1 MKSGLWIGMT
11 LSVIVCLLWFIIVPK
26 MERVWSGEEIVMS
39 KLLSPRRS
47 EATSVFAPPHGATS
61 LETHVKVERRAHIR
75 TPIVLN
81 IGEPPPR
88 RIEAQMLSLKDLISD
103 FLGNR

>member
-1 MKSGLWIGMT
+1 MT
-11 LSVIVCLLWFIIVPK
+11 LSVVVCLLWFIIVPK
-26 MERVWSGEEIVMS
+26 IKRVWSGEEIVMS
-39 KLLSPRRS
+39 KLLVPPSRSRRG
-47 EATSVFAPPHGATS
+47 EATSAFATPNGATS
-61 LETHVKVERRAHIR
+61 LETQAKVGNRVRVH